1 MNKILKNSWAL
12 FTGMGLIML
21 AHGYQ
26 SSLLGVR
33 AVAEEF
39 SLTATGFM
47 LSGYFVG
54 YFIGAKTIPSF
65 ILRVGHIRVFAA
77 FASIAS
83 IVVLLHSIIINPWSW
98 FILRVVTGM
107 SMVSLYTIAESW
119 LNDRSSN
126 KNRGSVLSIYMI
138 VLYGSMALGMFFLNF
153 NSPLNF
159 EPFILVSLFM
169 SISLIPILLT
179 KRKAPTFKKITGMSL
194 KELYDISPLGMVGS
208 LLYGTTQSALFSLLA
223 VYAAS
228 MNFSIFEIS
237 IVTFLLAISGA
248 VAQWPIGMLSDS
260 FDRRLVIIY
269 STFGAALFGLFAI
282 LAGGQMYLP
291 GELATTKNWFYISVV
306 LFSFCSLPMFAIIF
320 AHTND
325 FIPKEKFVAAG
336 AGLQFA
342 FGLGAMGGPFL
353 CSIFMDLVGNNGY
366 FIFLIF
372 FHCAIGF
379 FAIHRMKVRKT
390 KDNPDSQFTPLP
402 QTITPLGIELNPIT
416 EHIDEPY
423 SEKVQKMLKRKG
435 VAFRKKETEITE
447 NTENLKDK

>member
-26 SSLLGVR
+26 GSLLGVR
-33 AVAEEF
+33 AVQEDF
-39 SLTATGFM
+39 SLLATGFM

-54 YFIGAKTIPSF
+54 YFIGARTIPGF

-83 IVVLLHSIIINPWSW
+83 IVILMHSIFVNPITW
-98 FILRVVTGM
+98 FILRIITGV
-107 SMVSLYTIAESW
+107 SMVSLYTVAESW

-138 VLYGSMALGMFFLNF
+138 IQFGAMATGMFFLNF
-153 NSPLNF
+153 SSPQNF
-159 EPFILVSLFM
+159 QPFILVSLFM
-169 SISLIPILLT
+169 SLSLIPILLT
-179 KRKAPTFKKITGMSL
+179 KRKAPNFKKISEMSL
-194 KELYDISPLGMVGS
+194 KDLYKASPLGMVGS

-228 MNFSIFEIS
+228 MNFTIFEIS
-237 IVTFLLAISGA
+237 LVTFLLAISGA
-248 VAQWPIGMLSDS
+248 IAQWPVGKLSDS
-260 FDRRLVIIY
+260 FDRRKVITY
-269 STFGAALFGLFAI
+269 TTFGSAFFAI
-282 LAGGQMYLP
+282 CAIFSSGQMYLP
-291 GELATTKNWFYISVV
+291 GELATTKFWFYLFLV

-325 FIPKEKFVAAG
+325 FIPREKFVSAG
-336 AGLQFA
+336 AGLQFS
-342 FGLGAMGGPFL
+342 FGLGAMTGPFL
-353 CSIFMDLVGNNGY
+353 CASFMNIVGPNGY
-366 FIFLIF
+366 FIFLMF
-372 FHCAIGF
+372 FHILIGV
-379 FAIHRMKVRKT
+379 FAIHRMRVRQVKE
-390 KDNPDSQFTPLP
+390 NPDSQFTPMP
-402 QTITPLGIELNPIT
+402 QTITPLGIELNPTT

-435 VAFRKKETEITE
+435 VAFKKEEKEIEE
-447 NTENLKDK
+447 NIENSANK

>member
-26 SSLLGVR
+26 GSLLGVR
-33 AVAEEF
+33 AVQEDF
-39 SLTATGFM
+39 SLLATGFM

-54 YFIGAKTIPSF
+54 YFIGARTIPGF

-83 IVVLLHSIIINPWSW
+83 IVILMHSIFVNPITW
-98 FILRVVTGM
+98 FILRIITGV
-107 SMVSLYTIAESW
+107 SMVSLYTVAESW

-138 VLYGSMALGMFFLNF
+138 IQFGAMATGMFFLNF
-153 NSPLNF
+153 SSPQNF
-159 EPFILVSLFM
+159 QPFILVSLFM
-169 SISLIPILLT
+169 SLSLIPILLT
-179 KRKAPTFKKITGMSL
+179 KRKAPNFKKISEMSL
-194 KELYDISPLGMVGS
+194 KDLYKASPLGMVGS

-228 MNFSIFEIS
+228 MNFTIFEIS
-237 IVTFLLAISGA
+237 LVTFLLAISGA
-248 VAQWPIGMLSDS
+248 IAQWPVGKLSDS
-260 FDRRLVIIY
+260 FDRRKVITY
-269 STFGAALFGLFAI
+269 TTFGSAFFAI
-282 LAGGQMYLP
+282 CAIFSSGQMYLP
-291 GELATTKNWFYISVV
+291 GELATTKFWFYLFLV

-325 FIPKEKFVAAG
+325 FIPREKFVSAG
-336 AGLQFA
+336 AGLQFS
-342 FGLGAMGGPFL
+342 FGLGAMTGPFL
-353 CSIFMDLVGNNGY
+353 CASFMNIVGPNGY
-366 FIFLIF
+366 FIFLMF
-372 FHCAIGF
+372 FHILIGV
-379 FAIHRMKVRKT
+379 FAIHRMRVRQVKE
-390 KDNPDSQFTPLP
+390 NPDSQFTPMP
-402 QTITPLGIELNPIT
+402 QTITPLGIELNPTT

-435 VAFRKKETEITE
+435 VAFKKEEKEIKE
-447 NTENLKDK
+447 NIENSANK